1 MIYQKVTNV
10 YGVKQIGQW
19 VTPYEPNKGQNTIIL
34 ITILVKVYYKTHLY
48 TEIKS
53 TWLFKM
59 KGFSSSQTSTLFKLK
74 NFFGYF
80 KNFQR
85 HKIRVNMT
93 CSQNQRDTGVFVN
106 YNREK
111 T

>member
-53 TWLFKM
+53 T
-59 KGFSSSQTSTLFKLK
+59 
-74 NFFGYF
+74 
-80 KNFQR
+80 
-85 HKIRVNMT
+85 
-93 CSQNQRDTGVFVN
+93 
-106 YNREK
+106 
-111 T
+111 